1 MKTSIPT
8 GTCSIQAAVDL
19 DKYLFVG
26 FDGAPCQLGQKAL
39 GVCAADTG
47 QGKQAPVDIS
57 GILVVRSGPI
67 PFAPGTP
74 MKSDHQGLAI
84 PAIPVAVGA
93 TVNTTVGVNVTTTQA
108 EGNVPVTSDAATA
121 TLTSAA
127 TATAESTADVTLA
140 GSVLPEQVNGWALDG
155 STGLGCLVRI
165 LRA

>member
-1 MKTSIPT
+1 MKSSNPT
-8 GTCSIQAAVDL
+8 GTCSIPALVDL
-19 DKYLFVG
+19 DRFLFVG
-26 FDGAPCQLGQKAL
+26 LDGGLCQAGAKAL

-57 GILVVRSGPI
+57 GILVVRSGPT

-74 MKSDHQGLAI
+74 MMSDHQGLAI

-93 TVNTTVGVNVTTTQA
+93 TVDTTVGVTTSLA
-108 EGNVPVTSDAATA
+108 EGTEPVTSDAATP
-121 TLTSAA
+121 TVTS
-127 TATAESTADVTLA
+127 TATAESTADATLA

>member
-26 FDGAPCQLGQKAL
+26 LDGGLCQAGAKAL

-74 MKSDHQGLAI
+74 IMSDHQGLAI
-84 PAIPVAVGA
+84 PATPVAVGV
-93 TVNTTVGVNVTTTQA
+93 TVDTTVGVTTSLA
-108 EGNVPVTSDAATA
+108 EGDTPVTSDAATP
-121 TLTSAA
+121 TVTS